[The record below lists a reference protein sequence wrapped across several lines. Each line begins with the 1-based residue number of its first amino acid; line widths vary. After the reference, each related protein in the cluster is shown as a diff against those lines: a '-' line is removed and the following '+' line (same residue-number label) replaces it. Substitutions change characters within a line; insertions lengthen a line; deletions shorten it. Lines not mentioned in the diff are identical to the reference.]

1 MVTAASPR
9 SSRRLGRVSA
19 GLAVLVSGA
28 LALSLTPMASAD
40 PTERPPVTLPSLATT
55 PGDYI
60 VSLASAPVAA
70 YDGDVKGFAATRP
83 AEGRRVDVTSTKAKR
98 YRSYLRTQQ
107 DKVAD
112 RVGASPRTRFEIGL
126 TAFTAKL
133 TPTQAKTLATT
144 DGVLSVTKNTLRQA
158 TDDKNSVDF
167 LKLSGNNGV
176 WSKLGGTAKSGRGVV
191 VGVLDTGIWPE
202 SASFAGEALKT
213 SPSEKFVPYRSGN
226 KVMMTKSDGGTF
238 AGVCQTGVQFTRSD
252 CSTKIV
258 GARYFG
264 DAWLASVPAA
274 GRADSEF
281 VSPRDGG
288 GHGSHTASTAAGNNG
303 VQATVDGR
311 DFGKISGVAPAAKVS
326 AYKVLWEAKDPDQSG
341 GMTTDILKGIEAA
354 ITDGVDVINY
364 SISGSDDPTDPV
376 ELMFLSA
383 ASAGIFVAAS
393 AGNSGPGAS
402 TLAHTSPWVTTVGAN
417 TVAPYYGTVTLGN
430 GQKYAGISTSVS
442 TAVGPAPLANATALA
457 AADQTAAVATLCGPS
472 SLDPAKA
479 AGKIVVCDR
488 GTYDRVAKSAEVK
501 RAGGVGMVLTN
512 PTENSLDGDLHT
524 VPTVHVNPPATAAI
538 KAYAATSGAT
548 ATLTQGN
555 QSSTTIPYPQI
566 AGFSSRGPSL
576 GTGGDTLKPDLT
588 APGVA
593 TLAAVAPPSNAGRD
607 FDFYSGT
614 SMAAPHVAGLAALWF
629 GAGVKPKWSPMKIK
643 SALMT
648 TAANLVD
655 EDGNKVTDPYV
666 QGAGRVRPNKMTDPG
681 LVYPSGDADWL
692 GYLEGIG
699 YDTGTGVKAIDPSN
713 YNTPS
718 IAIGSLLK
726 TQTVTRRVTAA
737 KPGLY
742 RVQAS
747 IPGVNVSVSPSI
759 LSFNA
764 AGESRTFRVTF
775 TNKSAEFDQAA
786 SGFLTW
792 KGAGTTVRIPLVVTP
807 KVVDAPDT
815 VAGSGAS
822 GSIKFAVTPG
832 VAGAFP
838 ITASGLATGTAVE
851 RTIAA
856 GAQAQ
861 LPPVTVPANAKVA
874 QFTVRTPNT
883 TADLDLYVYQVVGG
897 SAALVGQS
905 ATGAANES
913 VVLEAPDA
921 GQYIGLVVGYA
932 NAPGTSST
940 PFTFRGASV
949 GSGAGLGNFAVS
961 PANPRATIGKPIN
974 LTASWS
980 GLDAGTPYL
989 GWIEYPDGSGTIVTV
1004 N

>member
-1 MVTAASPR
+1 
-9 SSRRLGRVSA
+9 VSA

-40 PTERPPVTLPSLATT
+40 PTAKQPVSLPALATT

-70 YDGDVKGFAATRP
+70 YDGNVKGFAATRP
-83 AEGRRVDVTSTKAKR
+83 TDGRRVNVTSSKAKR
-98 YRSYLRTQQ
+98 YRSYLRSQQ
-107 DKVAD
+107 DKVAA
-112 RVGASPRTRFEIGL
+112 RVGATPRTRFEIGL
-126 TAFTAKL
+126 AGFTAKL
-133 TPTQAKTLATT
+133 SPTQAKTLATT

-158 TDDKNSVDF
+158 TDDRNSVDY

-176 WSKLGGTAKSGRGVV
+176 WSKLGGTSKAGRGVV

-202 SASFAGEALKT
+202 SASFAGEPLKT
-213 SPSEKFVPYRSGN
+213 APSGKFVPYRSGN
-226 KVMMTKSDGGTF
+226 KITMTKSDGGTF
-238 AGVCQTGVQFTRSD
+238 TGVCQTGVQFTRAD
-252 CSTKIV
+252 CSTKLI

-264 DAWLASVPAA
+264 DAWLAGVPAA

-311 DFGKISGVAPAAKVS
+311 DFGKISGVAPAAKIA

-341 GMTTDILKGIEAA
+341 GQTTDILKGIEAA

-376 ELMFLSA
+376 ELTFLSA
-383 ASAGIFVAAS
+383 ASAGIFVSAS

-402 TLAHTSPWVTTVGAN
+402 TVAHTSPWVTTVGAN
-417 TVAPYYGTVTLGN
+417 TVGPYYGTVTLGN
-430 GQKYAGISTSVS
+430 GQKYAGISTSVT
-442 TAVGPAPLANATALA
+442 TAVGPAPLADSASLVAATS
-457 AADQTAAVATLCGPS
+457 TAAVATLCGPD

-501 RAGGVGMVLTN
+501 RVGGVGMVLAN

-524 VPTVHVNPPATAAI
+524 VPTVHVNPPASAAI
-538 KAYAATSGAT
+538 KTYAATAGAT
-548 ATLTQGN
+548 ATLTEGN
-555 QSSTTIPYPQI
+555 QSSTSIPYPQI
-566 AGFSSRGPSL
+566 AGFSSRGPST

-593 TLAAVAPPSNAGRD
+593 TLAAVAPPSNQGRD

-629 GAGVKPKWSPMKIK
+629 GQGVKPKWSPMKIK

-655 EDGNKVTDPYV
+655 EDGNKVADPYA
-666 QGAGRVRPNKMTDPG
+666 QGAGRVRPDKMTNPG
-681 LVYPSGDADWL
+681 LVYPSGDRDWL
-692 GYLEGIG
+692 GYLEGVG
-699 YDTGTGVKAIDPSN
+699 FDTGTGVKAIDPSN
-713 YNTPS
+713 YNSPS
-718 IAIGSLLK
+718 IAIGSLLRS
-726 TQTVTRRVTAA
+726 QTVTRRVTAV

-742 RVQAS
+742 RAQAS
-747 IPGVNVSVSPSI
+747 IPGVNVSVTPSI

-764 AGESRTFRVTF
+764 AGETRTFRVTF

-792 KGAGTTVRIPLVVTP
+792 KGAGTTVRIPMVVTP
-807 KVVDAPDT
+807 KVVDAPAA

-822 GSIKFAVTPG
+822 GSVKFSVTPG

-838 ITASGLATGTAVE
+838 ITASGLNLGAAQNGDLKVGDQAV
-851 RTIAA
+851 
-856 GAQAQ
+856 
-861 LPPVTVPANAKVA
+861 LPVTIPTGSKVA
-874 QFTVRTPNT
+874 QFTVRSPNT

-897 SAALVGQS
+897 AASLVGQS
-905 ATGAANES
+905 TTGSPNET
-913 VVLEAPDA
+913 VVLEAPEA
-921 GQYIGLVVGYA
+921 GSYLAQVVGFS
-932 NAPGTSST
+932 NAPGTTST

-949 GSGAGLGNFAVS
+949 QSGPGLGNFSVT
-961 PANPRATIGKPIN
+961 PANPRATIGKPIA

-980 GLDAGTPYL
+980 GLQAGTPYL

>member
-1 MVTAASPR
+1 MVSATSSR

-28 LALSLTPMASAD
+28 LALSLTPLASAE
-40 PTERPPVTLPSLATT
+40 PTKAPVSLPALATT

-70 YDGDVKGFAATRP
+70 YDGDLKGFAATRP
-83 AEGRRVDVTSTKAKR
+83 ASGRRVDVSSTKAKR
-98 YRSYLRTQQ
+98 YRSYLRGQQ
-107 DKVAD
+107 DKVAA
-112 RVGASPRTRFEIGL
+112 RVGAKPRTRFEIGL
-126 TAFTAKL
+126 TGFTAKL
-133 TPTQAKTLATT
+133 TPSQAKTLSAT

-158 TDDKNSVDF
+158 TDDRNSVDF
-167 LKLSGNNGV
+167 LKLSGSNGV

-213 SPSEKFVPYRSGN
+213 SPSAKFVPYRSGN
-226 KVMMTKSDGGTF
+226 KVIMTKSDGGTF
-238 AGVCQTGVQFTRSD
+238 RGVCQTGVQFTRSD

-264 DAWLASVPAA
+264 DAWLAGVPAA
-274 GRADSEF
+274 DRAASEF

-303 VQATVDGR
+303 VQAVVDGR
-311 DFGKISGVAPAAKVS
+311 DFGKISGVAPAATIA
-326 AYKVLWEAKDPDQSG
+326 AYKVLWKAKDPDQSG
-341 GMTTDILKGIEAA
+341 GLTTDILKGIEAA

-383 ASAGIFVAAS
+383 ASAGIFVSAS

-417 TVAPYYGTVTLGN
+417 TVGPYYGTVSLGN
-430 GQKYAGISTSVS
+430 GQKYAGISTSVT
-442 TAVGPAPLANATALA
+442 TAVGPAPLAVSTALVA
-457 AADQTAAVATLCGPS
+457 GEQTPTAATLCGPN
-472 SLDPAKA
+472 SLDPAKT

-501 RAGGVGMVLTN
+501 RAGGIGMVLAN
-512 PTENSLDGDLHT
+512 PTDNSLDGDLHT
-524 VPTVHVNPPATAAI
+524 VPTVHVNPPASAAI
-538 KAYAATSGAT
+538 KTYAATAGAT
-548 ATLTQGN
+548 ATLTEGN
-555 QSSTTIPYPQI
+555 QSSTSIPYPQI

-593 TLAAVAPPSNAGRD
+593 TLAAVAPPSNSGRS

-655 EDGNKVTDPYV
+655 QDGSKVTDPYV

-681 LVYPSGDADWL
+681 LVYPSGARDWL
-692 GYLEGIG
+692 GYLEGLG
-699 YDTGTGVKAIDPSN
+699 YDTGTGVKAIDPSD

-726 TQTVTRRVTAA
+726 TQTVTRRVTAV

-742 RVQAS
+742 RARAS

-764 AGESRTFRVTF
+764 AGETRTFRVTF
-775 TNKSAEFDQAA
+775 TNRSAEFDQAA

-792 KGAGTTVRIPLVVTP
+792 KGAGTTVRSPLVVTP
-807 KVVDAPDT
+807 KVVDAPDA

-822 GSIKFAVTPG
+822 GRIRFAVTPG

-838 ITASGLATGTAVE
+838 ITASGLATGTAVG
-851 RTIAA
+851 RRIAV
-856 GAQAQ
+856 GQPQQ
-861 LPPVTVPANAKVA
+861 LPVVDVPANAKAA
-874 QFTVRTPNT
+874 QFTVRTPNK
-883 TADLDLYVYQVVGG
+883 ADLDLYVYHRPVGG
-897 SAALVGQS
+897 SYVLVGQS
-905 ATGAANES
+905 ATEAANET
-913 VVLEAPDA
+913 VVLRAPAA
-921 GQYIGLVVGYA
+921 GQYLGLVVGYA

-940 PFTFRGASV
+940 PYTFRGASV
-949 GSGAGLGNFAVS
+949 STGAGLGNFAVS
-961 PANPRATIGKPIN
+961 RPNPTATIGRPIA

-980 GLDAGTPYL
+980 GLQAGTPYL
-989 GWIEYPDGSGTIVTV
+989 GWIEYLDGSGTIVTV